1 MTTAQ
6 LMLAASRVARR
17 LRRRLAAS
25 LLLAPLALGACSS
38 PPEFVP
44 PQSLTAPAY
53 RAPGGPDLVWAVAPL
68 RNESGVGAAPSETV
82 TDKLVEQVEQI
93 HGVAAVPLNRTLAAM
108 RALEMPYI
116 NSPGDAVSL
125 AQALGVDAIIVGTIT
140 SWDPYSPP
148 RIGMALTLF
157 VTPGSVMAT
166 PPAEPIADDGPPDP
180 VLLQSAPRDASLP
193 GSQWN
198 TRPVSVASELLDGAN
213 HAVQMSCKEFAEGR
227 SPTVS
232 ALGWRRYLASMPLY
246 AEFACFRL
254 TADLLDAERQ
264 RIAGWSGVVQGR

>member
-6 LMLAASRVARR
+6 PMLAASRVAR
-17 LRRRLAAS
+17 LIRRRLAPF
-25 LLLAPLALGACSS
+25 LLLAPLALGACTS

-44 PQSLTAPAY
+44 PLTLTAPAY
-53 RAPGGPDLVWAVAPL
+53 RTPGGPELIWAVAPL
-68 RNESGVGAAPSETV
+68 RNESGVGAAPAEAV
-82 TDKLVEQVEQI
+82 TDALVEQVEQI
-93 HGVAAVPLNRTLAAM
+93 EGVASVPLNRTLAAM

-116 NSPGDAVSL
+116 DTPAEAVAL
-125 AQALGVDAIIVGTIT
+125 AQTLGVDAIIVGTIT
-140 SWDPYSPP
+140 SWDPYDPP
-148 RIGMALTLF
+148 VIGMALALF

-166 PPAEPIADDGPPDP
+166 PPTEPVADPGPPDP
-180 VLLQSAPRDASLP
+180 VLLQSAPRDATLP

-198 TRPVSVASELLDGAN
+198 TRPISVVSRVLDGSN

-246 AEFACFRL
+246 AEFASFRL
-254 TADLLDAERQ
+254 CADLLDAERQ
-264 RIAGWSGVVQGR
+264 RIAGWSGAVQGR